1 MPSLAEFIVW
11 IVIGLIAGTLA
22 GRLATWDRQGFG
34 MWRNLAIGLVGAVIG
49 GFVLR
54 LFGWFD
60 GLAAVSVSLRDIVD
74 ALIGSLIVLGGL
86 WIWRR
91 TKGAA

>member
-60 GLAAVSVSLRDIVD
+60 GLAAVAVSLRDIVD